1 MVTCQ
6 DCGKEFED
14 RSSLDQ
20 HHSAKHAKQP
30 EAAPAPKKSKKKL
43 YAIVG
48 IVFILIFGYFTFS
61 GGEDEAK
68 PIIEVDD
75 NIEINLDDVP
85 RGFIH
90 LHPRLTVVI
99 HGTPVT
105 IPANLGGAGAN
116 HIGGSSLLPYHTHD
130 TSGTLHM
137 EGGRPTAETV
147 ILKYFFDTVWRQRFN
162 SQCILDFC
170 NGPDGNMTMTVNG
183 EPNYQFDK
191 YIPKG
196 RDDIRIVFE

>member
-1 MVTCQ
+1 MVICQ

-14 RSSLDQ
+14 SSTLDL
-20 HHSAKHAKQP
+20 HNSTKHAKQP
-30 EAAPAPKKSKKKL
+30 EAAPSPKKSKKTL

-48 IVFILIFGYFTFS
+48 FVFILIFGYFVFS
-61 GGEDEAK
+61 SDEDELK
-68 PIIEVDD
+68 LLIEADD
-75 NIEINLDDVP
+75 NIGINLDDVP

-90 LHPRLTVVI
+90 WHPRLTVVI

-105 IPANLGGAGAN
+105 IPANLGGAGAT
-116 HIGGSSLLPYHTHD
+116 HPGGSLLPYHTHD

-137 EGGRPTAETV
+137 EGGSPTAETV

-191 YIPKG
+191 YIPKDG
-196 RDDIRIVFE
+196 DDVRIMFE